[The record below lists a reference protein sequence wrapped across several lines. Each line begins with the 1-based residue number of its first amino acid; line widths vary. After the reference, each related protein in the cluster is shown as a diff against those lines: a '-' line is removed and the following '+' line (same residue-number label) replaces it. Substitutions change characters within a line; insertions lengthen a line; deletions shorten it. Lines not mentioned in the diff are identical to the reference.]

1 MHTRWHHRS
10 FLSTISSL
18 SCALPLSHNPLKRVY
33 RSLFQQSPPA
43 NKSARPPTY
52 CALPS
57 LQSLDSHPALQSSY
71 SWSSNLLPWTL
82 HAAAIEGSTS
92 VAAAKDS
99 LTSNAPVLQALL
111 QITQGII
118 LGWMF
123 GVAAQE
129 ARVVAAIE
137 RGLLPI
143 MVRFDVELDD
153 SHPIISYDESDEDE
167 DK

>member
-1 MHTRWHHRS
+1 M
-10 FLSTISSL
+10 
-18 SCALPLSHNPLKRVY
+18 
-33 RSLFQQSPPA
+33 
-43 NKSARPPTY
+43 
-52 CALPS
+52 
-57 LQSLDSHPALQSSY
+57 
-71 SWSSNLLPWTL
+71 